1 MNKFLQLTVPVLSFS
16 SGAFVL
22 ASNASDHF
30 AEAQEA
36 ERDQRNIFNTPL
48 CFDIQDKSCLAED
61 QAITPDMH
69 KPIEF
74 GAFIGAMAH

>member
-1 MNKFLQLTVPVLSFS
+1 MNKFVQMALPVLSIS

-22 ASNASDHF
+22 ASNASDHLV
-30 AEAQEA
+30 EATEA

-48 CFDIQDKSCLAED
+48 CFDIQDKSSASHD
-61 QAITPDMH
+61 QITTPILH